1 MVVCSSNSGSSVC
14 NLELDGETLKC
25 TTHSATATNLVG
37 RWYDVTETYIEE
49 GDKTICYSTMNFK
62 ERDQTYNDNSGYREP
77 AVVTN
82 KYLGNGRD
90 GDSSNLEEA
99 GMPSGSTAEQFLTQL
114 KSDFA
119 AMATSVEKNGGFY
132 ISRYEIGEG
141 GSSKKSQEVLTA
153 ASSDGGT
160 GETAYLG
167 VKNWYGLYRTIRNVN
182 ENKQMIWGCQ
192 YDQVIRFLKD
202 GGEEVEIGHS
212 DIDLTTDHAL
222 SGQNELDCMK
232 NIYDLEGN
240 HNEWTTQAFS
250 DTSRAIRGNSYSDV
264 IDDYFFPASN
274 RYAGSPG
281 DSNEILSSRSTLYI
295 GLEEE

>member
-1 MVVCSSNSGSSVC
+1 
-14 NLELDGETLKC
+14 
-25 TTHSATATNLVG
+25 
-37 RWYDVTETYIEE
+37 
-49 GDKTICYSTMNFK
+49 
-62 ERDQTYNDNSGYREP
+62 
-77 AVVTN
+77 
-82 KYLGNGRD
+82 
-90 GDSSNLEEA
+90 
-99 GMPSGSTAEQFLTQL
+99 
-114 KSDFA
+114 
-119 AMATSVEKNGGFY
+119 
-132 ISRYEIGEG
+132 
-141 GSSKKSQEVLTA
+141 
-153 ASSDGGT
+153 
-160 GETAYLG
+160 
-167 VKNWYGLYRTIRNVN
+167 
-182 ENKQMIWGCQ
+182 MIWGCQ